1 MIDAQISSQR
11 GGWREST
18 DSARLMEVVAWLKLL
33 VQTAYYFSADDL
45 ASDAHDDLIIAEW
58 RLRQSQRKLT

>member
-1 MIDAQISSQR
+1 MSGIIASRQIN
-11 GGWREST
+11 GWKEST
-18 DSARLMEVVAWLKLL
+18 DEYRLIEVVSWLKII
-33 VQTAYYFSADDL
+33 VEAAYYFSADDL